1 MAKQGKDLLTTASYM
16 QYNVVGLLTDMRS
29 LNMANERL
37 WPSGARLPAPASALP
52 LEEEQYICCFF
63 ILFWLIVSNIFKGFW
78 KEPI

>member
-37 WPSGARLPAPASALP
+37 WPSGARLPAPASARARP
-52 LEEEQYICCFF
+52 LEEEQYICRFF
-63 ILFWLIVSNIFKGFW
+63 NLFWLIVSNIFKGF
-78 KEPI
+78 